1 MPVRQGAHNAFL
13 AMPPEPDALDAG
25 LRRLV
30 RFLTDGEL
38 KSLGEDLALVGPI
51 EEESILA
58 ATVDLPR
65 YEVVRL
71 FLKAA
76 NPTLTLLRQVFDALE
91 ALGVHVRTT
100 GCLFVLANPTQPG
113 ERKELAF
120 SPQLVG
126 VVATWP
132 VDRNWEPLKTS
143 LEKLSH
149 QWSAFRPAW
158 RRLIQDA
165 EPRMEKGDLDVVE
178 SYIHNRTV
186 YEQRYRT
193 DRNAQEVL
201 SYYLGQVSAFRRR
214 LEGGASTTLPREIQS
229 IMWDSD
235 ELLDTGASV
244 LGCRR
249 QELET
254 EAQERPAESLLRR
267 YVSTVFVSDFDK
279 FHEDLFLLADLI
291 RGEALVDLLRLDIWS
306 SRPQLYEVWVLLS
319 VLRWLESQGY
329 TIKLRRVTSPEEA
342 KPFEWHLA
350 YSRDSRPCATVLKP
364 SSKTVGHLFF
374 QLYRPSGDMPD
385 ISMLEGADASSAP
398 LWSLDPKHSPRG
410 GYGPADYRRTAE
422 RYRDSFGA
430 KLSLVAEC
438 FPRPWSNPTDF
449 GGGAK
454 LIGDCSP
461 SGSGLPLLLA
471 ELEAIHPPIK
481 RRLLCVDFSSS
492 FANQRYHALQKLL
505 GRLSAAG
512 NEHSL
517 FEDYVCFAGN
527 ATRVQG
533 TTTWL
538 ESERFEEPAGLKTG
552 TAFEPLY
559 SAISEA
565 AQTAKLQEVI
575 LVTDGEFDVSLEV
588 VKMRLTNELGLG
600 VEVIM

>member
-1 MPVRQGAHNAFL
+1 
-13 AMPPEPDALDAG
+13 MPPEPDALDAG

-30 RFLTDGEL
+30 RFLTNAEL
-38 KSLGEDLALVGPI
+38 ESLGEDLALVGPI
-51 EEESILA
+51 EEESILV

-76 NPTLTLLRQVFDALE
+76 NPTLTLLRQVFNALE
-91 ALGVHVRTT
+91 ALGVNVRTT

-113 ERKELAF
+113 ERTELAF
-120 SPQLVG
+120 SPQVVG
-126 VVATWP
+126 MVATWP
-132 VDRNWEPLKTS
+132 VDRNWEPFKTS
-143 LEKLSH
+143 LENLTH

-158 RRLIQDA
+158 RRLLQDA

-178 SYIHNRTV
+178 SYIHSRTI

-214 LEGGASTTLPREIQS
+214 LEGAASTLPREIQS
-229 IMWDSD
+229 IIWDSD

-244 LGCRR
+244 LGWRR

-254 EAQERPAESLLRR
+254 EAQERPGESLLRR
-267 YVSTVFVSDFDK
+267 YVSTAFVSDFDK
-279 FHEDLFLLADLI
+279 FLEDLFLLAGLI
-291 RGEALVDLLRLDIWS
+291 RGEGLVDLLRLDIWS

-329 TIKLRRVTSPEEA
+329 NIKLRRVGSPQEA

-350 YSRDSRPCATVLKP
+350 YSRDSRPCATVLEPPGKA
-364 SSKTVGHLFF
+364 VGHLFF

-385 ISMLEGADASSAP
+385 ISMLDGADASSAP

-449 GGGAK
+449 GNGAK
-454 LIGDCSP
+454 LIVDCSP

-471 ELEAIHPPIK
+471 ELEALHPPIK

-492 FANQRYHALQKLL
+492 FANQRYRALQELR

-538 ESERFEEPAGLKTG
+538 KSGRVEEPTGLKSG
-552 TAFEPLY
+552 TSFDPLY
-559 SAISEA
+559 SAISEVSKA
-565 AQTAKLQEVI
+565 AKLQEVI

-588 VKMRLTNELGLG
+588 VKMRLTKELGLG
-600 VEVIM
+600 VDVIM